1 MDFVVQKC
9 NEGWFVI
16 DFVISIFCLEMSD
29 INFIKVI
36 SNNNQKTHADDIK
49 HTEFQTVIG

>member
-9 NEGWFVI
+9 DEGWFVI
-16 DFVISIFCLEMSD
+16 DFKISIFFLEMSD

-36 SNNNQKTHADDIK
+36 TNDNQKTHADDIK